1 MTDTVVEDTVENVDQ
16 VSAEEI
22 SEAIE
27 RFIEAS
33 YGEYLPSIAKLGESS
48 SEAAY
53 ALQMLTRAVNDATVA
68 SNKLIEAHYRTEK
81 E

>member
-1 MTDTVVEDTVENVDQ
+1 MTETLVEDTEEAQEQ

-22 SEAIE
+22 SEEIE
-27 RFIEAS
+27 RFIQAS
-33 YGEYLPSIAKLGESS
+33 YEEYLPSIAKPGETS

-68 SNKLIEAHYRTEK
+68 SNKLIEAHHRMETE
-81 E
+81 